1 MVETDATHN
10 VLSTTEHKH
19 GTMPG
24 YSISSPGELK
34 RATMFYLKKTFSM
47 NSVEGHQYLG
57 DTLHRNDKHL

>member
-34 RATMFYLKKTFSM
+34 RATMFYLKKKRF
-47 NSVEGHQYLG
+47 L
-57 DTLHRNDKHL
+57 